1 MPPDQL
7 AQLSEVANILGISRS
22 LAARTVNRPDFPQ
35 PIDTLSSGRVWR
47 RRDVEAWGRKNPRRP
62 LGRPRKDG

>member
-22 LAARTVNRPDFPQ
+22 LAARTVNRPDFPA
-35 PIDTLSSGRVWR
+35 PIDTLSTGRVWR
-47 RRDVEAWGRKNPRRP
+47 RGDVERWARKNPARP
-62 LGRPRKDG
+62 RGRPPKS